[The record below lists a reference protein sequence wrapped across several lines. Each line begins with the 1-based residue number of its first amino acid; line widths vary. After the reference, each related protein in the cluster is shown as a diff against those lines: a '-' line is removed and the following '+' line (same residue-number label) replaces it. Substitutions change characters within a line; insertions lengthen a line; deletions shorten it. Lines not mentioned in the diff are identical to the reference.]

1 MEFLSPVY
9 QGGLADE
16 IDRICGTTA
25 SIYSNKAKVVRIN
38 EAIDKYFALGN
49 YQFED
54 SNQSAAPIET
64 IDLVDGTANYA
75 LSGLTSEL
83 LNFLRVEI
91 TDSAGNDFVIYP
103 NRLSNIGEAFDEYY
117 KDEGTPVEYFKIG
130 KYIYLKPTPSY
141 NATAGLKIYFDRPA
155 SKYTFQTITSI
166 SNGASALVTC
176 PAVHGLAINDTVI
189 FETDGALPTGLTAD
203 TVAYYVITAG
213 FTTLAFEVSTTLGG
227 TAVTTSSAG
236 SGNHKL
242 LKVSRSPGI
251 PSIHHTFLAR
261 HASLPF
267 LAEKK
272 LPQLNS
278 IAQLLAKDERD
289 IKEYFNQRNKD
300 ERNIMSMS
308 GIAFR

>member
-25 SIYSNKAKVVRIN
+25 TIYSNKAKVVRIN

-54 SNQSAAPIET
+54 SNQSSVPIET
-64 IDLVDGTANYA
+64 IDLVDGTGRYA
-75 LSGLTSEL
+75 LGDLTSEL
-83 LNFLRVEI
+83 LNFLRVEV
-91 TDSAGNDFVIYP
+91 TDSSGNDYLIFS
-103 NRLSNIGEAFDEYY
+103 NKLSNINGAYDEYY
-117 KDEGTPVEYFKIG
+117 KDEGVPSEYIKIG
-130 KYIYLKPTPSY
+130 KYVDLRPIPSY
-141 NATAGLKIYFDRPA
+141 NATSGLKIYFDRPA
-155 SKYTFQTITSI
+155 SKYTFVSFTTTH
-166 SNGASALVTC
+166 ASDLFTTTA
-176 PAVHGLAINDTVI
+176 AHGLSAGDAII
-189 FETDGALPTGLTAD
+189 LETDGTIPADLTAD
-203 TVAYYVITAG
+203 TVVYYVIAANL
-213 FTTLAFEVSTTLGG
+213 TTDDFQVSTTIGG
-227 TAVTTSSAG
+227 SAKTFSSDG
-236 SGNHKL
+236 SGNHKF
-242 LKVSRSPGI
+242 LKVSRTPGI

-278 IAQLLAKDERD
+278 IAQLLAKDEKE

-300 ERNIMSMS
+300 ERNIMSMA
-308 GIAFR
+308 GISFR

>member
-25 SIYSNKAKVVRIN
+25 TIYSNKAKVVRIN

-54 SNQSAAPIET
+54 SNQSSVPIET
-64 IDLVDGTANYA
+64 IDLVDGTGRYA
-75 LSGLTSEL
+75 LGDLTSEL
-83 LNFLRVEI
+83 LNFLRVEV
-91 TDSAGNDFVIYP
+91 TDSSGNDYLIFS
-103 NRLSNIGEAFDEYY
+103 NKLSNINGAYDEYY
-117 KDEGTPVEYFKIG
+117 KDEGVPSEYIKIG
-130 KYIYLKPTPSY
+130 KYIDLRPIPSY
-141 NATAGLKIYFDRPA
+141 NATSGLKIYFDRPA
-155 SKYTFQTITSI
+155 SKYEFVSITA
-166 SNGASALVTC
+166 NTDDTLTTT
-176 PAVHGLAINDTVI
+176 AVHGLSALDAVI
-189 FETDGALPTGLTAD
+189 FETDGTIITPITAD
-203 TVAYYVITAG
+203 TVVYYVITDG
-213 FTTLAFEVSTTLGG
+213 LTTTKFKVSTAYSATG
-227 TAVTTSSAG
+227 TAVNISDAQAG
-236 SGNHKL
+236 SNHKF
-242 LKVSRSPGI
+242 LKVSRTPGI

-278 IAQLLAKDERD
+278 IAQLLAKDEKE

-300 ERNIMSMS
+300 ERNIMSMA
-308 GIAFR
+308 GISFR